1 MCVVELRR
9 LPRAAAGS
17 GSGVWRPLAII
28 RDVAVKPRRGKLQ
41 LWQSL
46 GESFEV
52 SAEAVNR
59 RFAKTRPSTSNKQVD
74 CDARY
79 LVKPSFD
86 ILENFT
92 KAPRKLCSEPGR
104 TPGERWS
111 GRFS

>member
-1 MCVVELRR
+1 MVVSS
-9 LPRAAAGS
+9 PYGDS
-17 GSGVWRPLAII
+17 
-28 RDVAVKPRRGKLQ
+28 AVKPRRGTLQ

-46 GESFEV
+46 GERFEV

-86 ILENFT
+86 TLENF
-92 KAPRKLCSEPGR
+92 RKLSENSFWSRDALPASGGGGR
-104 TPGERWS
+104 S
-111 GRFS
+111 S